1 MPHESHTT
9 LYRLMRRL
17 IGLALGFY
25 FRRIERFQIER
36 APASGP
42 VLFVSNH
49 PGSLTDSFVIGVS
62 VPRKVNFIGTVQL
75 FQFRPIKWLLIQ
87 CGVIPINRVKDNP
100 RAMRSVADTFE
111 AVYQVLERS
120 EAVGIFPEGVTYDD
134 STLKEVKS
142 GAARIALELENRHQG
157 KLGLRV
163 VPVGLT
169 YSAKELYRSEVLA
182 NFGEP
187 IVAADFLQ
195 GYAEHRKE
203 CITRL
208 TAEIEQRIQSLI
220 LHIPKLEETRVVEA
234 VKRLYLDRLLDRAGD
249 RMHPVPSSS
258 SSSSFSSSTRSAVPP
273 WRDAGRESS
282 SRSNVNDPAEKIS
295 SHAGAASP
303 SPIGPSTPS
312 ALTRLTSSRR
322 SAAKADGG
330 WERAGVRASVS
341 EHDLPAAATELLLT
355 QRIAAA
361 VDHIFRTQPER
372 AAAFITRLNFY
383 ERWLARLKISD
394 DALASAPQKRKLVVQ
409 SFLWATLAI
418 LGAPIALYG
427 WVHRLIPCAVIEWAK
442 QKFTL
447 PDRRKAQA
455 STTAI
460 AAGIVAF
467 GFCYAL
473 YIFVF
478 QMFFGWHA
486 ALWYALSLPVT
497 GLLAYYYLR
506 ELQKLSSALH
516 NSIVLLRAPFA
527 TRRLLRM
534 RAALIAEIETADS
547 ERQGSR
553 QAAVF

>member
-1 MPHESHTT
+1 
-9 LYRLMRRL
+9 MRRI

-25 FRRIERFQIER
+25 FRRIERFHIER
-36 APASGP
+36 VPGSGP

-75 FQFRPIKWLLIQ
+75 FQFKPVKWLLTH
-87 CGVIPINRVKDNP
+87 CGVIPINRAKDNP
-100 RAMRSVADTFE
+100 RAMRSVAGTFE
-111 AVYQVLERS
+111 AVYQVLERG

-142 GAARIALELENRHQG
+142 GAARMALELESRHEG

-187 IVAADFLQ
+187 IVPASFLE

-208 TAEIEQRIQSLI
+208 TGEIEQRIQSLI

-234 VKRLYLDRLLDRAGD
+234 VKRLYLERLLVGNRVEPAPAG
-249 RMHPVPSSS
+249 
-258 SSSSFSSSTRSAVPP
+258 
-273 WRDAGRESS
+273 
-282 SRSNVNDPAEKIS
+282 
-295 SHAGAASP
+295 
-303 SPIGPSTPS
+303 
-312 ALTRLTSSRR
+312 
-322 SAAKADGG
+322 
-330 WERAGVRASVS
+330 
-341 EHDLPAAATELLLT
+341 ATELLLT
-355 QRIAAA
+355 QRIADA
-361 VDHIFRTQPER
+361 VDLVFRTQPER
-372 AAAFITRLNFY
+372 AAAFVTRLDFY
-383 ERWLARLKISD
+383 ERWLARLHISD
-394 DALASAPQKRKLVVQ
+394 DALASAPQIRKLAAR
-409 SFLWATLAI
+409 SFVWAALAI
-418 LGAPIALYG
+418 VGAPIALYG
-427 WVHRLIPCAVIEWAK
+427 WFHRLIPHAVIEWAK
-442 QKFTL
+442 GKFTL

-467 GFCYAL
+467 GVCYAL

-478 QMFFGWHA
+478 QMLFGWRA
-486 ALWYALSLPVT
+486 SFWYALSLPVT

-506 ELQKLSSALH
+506 ELQKLSTGLR

-527 TRRLLRM
+527 ARRLLAL
-534 RAALIAEIETADS
+534 RAALIAEVESVDA
-547 ERQGSR
+547 ERQRAR
-553 QAAVF
+553 QQAVL